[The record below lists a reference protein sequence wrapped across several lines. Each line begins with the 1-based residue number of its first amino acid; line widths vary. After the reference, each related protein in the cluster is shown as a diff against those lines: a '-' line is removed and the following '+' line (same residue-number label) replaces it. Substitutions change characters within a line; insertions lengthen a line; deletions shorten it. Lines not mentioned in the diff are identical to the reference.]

1 MSRTTPVTKEA
12 LVTILD
18 EKLDEKLKPI
28 CLLVDGL
35 KDSANFLSDKFDAIM
50 KRIEIFETRCNEAM
64 IENKCLKD
72 EVLRFSTTVNQHSE
86 EINNIEQYPR
96 RECVE
101 IYALPEEPN
110 ENTNALAIKVA
121 SLMGLNLSE
130 KDISISHRLPTN
142 N

>member
-35 KDSANFLSDKFDAIM
+35 KDSVNFLSDKFDAIM
-50 KRIEIFETRCNEAM
+50 KRIEVFETRCNEAM

-86 EINNIEQYPR
+86 EINNIEQYP
-96 RECVE
+96 
-101 IYALPEEPN
+101 
-110 ENTNALAIKVA
+110 
-121 SLMGLNLSE
+121 
-130 KDISISHRLPTN
+130 
-142 N
+142 